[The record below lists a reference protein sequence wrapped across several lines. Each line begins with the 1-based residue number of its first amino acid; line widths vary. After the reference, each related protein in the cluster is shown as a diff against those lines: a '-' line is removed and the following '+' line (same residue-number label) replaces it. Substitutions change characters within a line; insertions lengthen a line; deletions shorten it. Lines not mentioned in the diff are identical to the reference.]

1 MPATLFDVGSEVI
14 DDSEEQRQKDR
25 SKDPT
30 QSSGRGRYDDSKKMM
45 VDAQVRQS
53 GEEVAAK
60 QRGQHERDQH
70 HKNDGNANGR
80 EPRGN
85 IGSRLL
91 DLVNDV
97 EAVLNGRRTD
107 LGGSD
112 RGDQAEGEFAAGGG
126 RGRLIE
132 RFENRTQRG
141 VRDDDRE
148 VAQKRIVNV

>member
-1 MPATLFDVGSEVI
+1 MPATLFDVGREVI

-25 SKDPT
+25 SKNPT
-30 QSSGRGRYDDSKKMM
+30 QNSGRGRHDDSKKMM
-45 VDAQVRQS
+45 VDAQVSQS

-70 HKNDGNANGR
+70 HKNDSNANGR
-80 EPRGN
+80 EPRGK
-85 IGSRLL
+85 IGARLL

-97 EAVLNGRRTD
+97 EAVLNGGRAYR
-107 LGGSD
+107 GGPD

-132 RFENRTQRG
+132 RFENRTQSG
-141 VRDDDRE
+141 VRNDDRE
-148 VAQKRIVNV
+148 VTQKRIVNV